1 MNNNVRIIADLFL
14 LGFAAIGDVLLG
26 HQLVP
31 LCGHA
36 RLIIADLK

>member
-14 LGFAAIGDVLLG
+14 LGFAAIGVFSLAINLF
-26 HQLVP
+26 LYVV
-31 LCGHA
+31 A